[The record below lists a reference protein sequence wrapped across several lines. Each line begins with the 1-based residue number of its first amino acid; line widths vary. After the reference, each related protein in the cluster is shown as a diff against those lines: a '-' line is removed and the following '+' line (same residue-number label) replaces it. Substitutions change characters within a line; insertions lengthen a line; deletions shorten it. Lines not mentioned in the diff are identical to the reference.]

1 MIYTKINQRFKGKP
15 TRCIKKTVPGLQ
27 KMIDKCLVYSNTW
40 RLKFGI
46 KKTKCISYGQ
56 TILKCEPKWS
66 LGQIPNDNVDNIEIL
81 GMILSSDGKCINQ
94 VDSRIFKCRKSYFS
108 LNNVGMP
115 YPGLPV
121 DLKLHLW
128 HTICRPILTFGLETV
143 YLNRAMYSK
152 LESLQGTI
160 VKAFLGL
167 SRYSH
172 HSKLLTALDILPIE
186 ESIKSMSVS
195 LMKRIFLVNSPLRC
209 LCSFFM
215 SKYLLTGKYSK
226 STLFGRLLDMGLS
239 PLLSALSTFKYTQK
253 YSARDGVVDSLQG
266 VLYRADFLNRNSTA
280 HILTKLLTRF

>member
-1 MIYTKINQRFKGKP
+1 
-15 TRCIKKTVPGLQ
+15 
-27 KMIDKCLVYSNTW
+27 
-40 RLKFGI
+40 
-46 KKTKCISYGQ
+46 
-56 TILKCEPKWS
+56 
-66 LGQIPNDNVDNIEIL
+66 
-81 GMILSSDGKCINQ
+81 MILSSDGKCINQ

-195 LMKRIFLVNSPLRC
+195 LVKRIFLVNSPLRS

-239 PLLSALSTFKYTQK
+239 PLLTALSTFKYTQN

-266 VLYRADFLNRNSTA
+266 VFYRADFLNRNSTA

>member
-1 MIYTKINQRFKGKP
+1 MLSPHIFGIFINELLIDLSTSDHGVRIDSNKFESFAYADD
-15 TRCIKKTVPGLQ
+15 INLFSATVLGLQ

-40 RLKFGI
+40 RFKFGI

-56 TILKCEPKWS
+56 TIFKTTI
-66 LGQIPNDNVDNIEIL
+66 LGQVPIDNVDNIEIL

-94 VDSRIFKCRKSYFS
+94 VDSRIFKCRKSYFG
-108 LNNVGMP
+108 LNNIGMP

-128 HTICRPILTFGLETV
+128 HTICHPILTFGLETV
-143 YLNRAMYSK
+143 YLNRTMYGK
-152 LESLQGTI
+152 LEALQGTI

-195 LMKRIFLVNSPLRC
+195 LMKRIFLVNSPVRS
-209 LCSFFM
+209 LCSF
-215 SKYLLTGKYSK
+215 LC
-226 STLFGRLLDMGLS
+226 LS
-239 PLLSALSTFKYTQK
+239 IY
-253 YSARDGVVDSLQG
+253 
-266 VLYRADFLNRNSTA
+266 
-280 HILTKLLTRF
+280 

>member
-1 MIYTKINQRFKGKP
+1 
-15 TRCIKKTVPGLQ
+15 
-27 KMIDKCLVYSNTW
+27 
-40 RLKFGI
+40 
-46 KKTKCISYGQ
+46 
-56 TILKCEPKWS
+56 
-66 LGQIPNDNVDNIEIL
+66 
-81 GMILSSDGKCINQ
+81 MILFSDGKCINQ
-94 VDSRIFKCRKSYFS
+94 VDSRVSHILYMY
-108 LNNVGMP
+108 MP

-121 DLKLHLW
+121 DLKLHLR
-128 HTICRPILTFGLETV
+128 HTICRPFLTFGLETV
-143 YLNRAMYSK
+143 YLNRAMYGK

-195 LMKRIFLVNSPLRC
+195 LMKRIFLVNSPVRS
-209 LCSFFM
+209 LCFFM

-253 YSARDGVVDSLQG
+253 YSTRDGVVDSLQG

-280 HILTKLLTRF
+280 HICTKLLTRF